1 VLVLARSYPNNALPQ
16 LGLWTARPTA
26 LLAKHCDVHVIS
38 PVPWCPP
45 LPALHGLAQ
54 YARFR
59 RVHRKELRDGVDVE
73 HPRFPV
79 GPGTSLYPLE
89 ARAYEAGVRR
99 TAERLNRDR
108 PFDLIHAHFIYPDGV
123 VASRLARRWG
133 IPFVVTEHAPWT
145 GWLDRLGISRQALP
159 AARGS
164 AAILAVSSAVE
175 QTIRRYAGPEPRVEI
190 VPMGVDTELFRPGPE
205 RDRKRDQILFVGF
218 INYVKGIDV
227 LLEAMARIAREG
239 GPGRLLLVGGAFYR
253 NTRLQEEELRGL
265 AGSLDLGDRV
275 SFLGRR
281 PPEDVAALMRES
293 AVVVLPS
300 RAESFSAV
308 LVEALASGTPV
319 VATRSGGPE
328 DIVRD
333 GVGELV
339 EPEDSAALADALA
352 RAVGSGDVDRDRLR
366 SYAIENY
373 DWNTIVRRT
382 HELYEQVAAR

>member
-1 VLVLARSYPNNALPQ
+1 
-16 LGLWTARPTA
+16 
-26 LLAKHCDVHVIS
+26 
-38 PVPWCPP
+38 
-45 LPALHGLAQ
+45 
-54 YARFR
+54 
-59 RVHRKELRDGVDVE
+59 
-73 HPRFPV
+73 
-79 GPGTSLYPLE
+79 
-89 ARAYEAGVRR
+89 AYEAGVRR

-145 GWLDRLGISRQALP
+145 GCLDRLGISRQALP

-265 AGSLDLGDRV
+265 AGSL
-275 SFLGRR
+275 
-281 PPEDVAALMRES
+281 
-293 AVVVLPS
+293 
-300 RAESFSAV
+300 
-308 LVEALASGTPV
+308 
-319 VATRSGGPE
+319 
-328 DIVRD
+328 
-333 GVGELV
+333 
-339 EPEDSAALADALA
+339 
-352 RAVGSGDVDRDRLR
+352 
-366 SYAIENY
+366 
-373 DWNTIVRRT
+373 
-382 HELYEQVAAR
+382 